1 MTYSQAN
8 RCVFRCVTC
17 NIFGNEPNEIY
28 IQIEPNV
35 YLEKGSRFRR
45 ARWDP
50 TEEKR
55 IQYASCCLLSKQIF
69 VIDRKL
75 LLLCVIQQINTFI
88 DRAQRRTKTTVLFL
102 GISKNSRCLCVSQ
115 HKVTNNLYYVR
126 HAETECIGKQ
136 TRRGKFLFFFYL
148 FIVWENVWKNTIT
161 FWWKISRA
169 HNVTLFMYFKTFYR
183 SINRR
188 QDRALDGDANTWCI
202 CENIYIWKGFS
213 CLSCSSNGEN
223 LECTWGLESGTYLR
237 HADATFRDLFK

>member
-115 HKVTNNLYYVR
+115 HKVTNNLYYVW

-136 TRRGKFLFFFYL
+136 TRRGNFLFFFYL
-148 FIVWENVWKNTIT
+148 FIVWENV
-161 FWWKISRA
+161 
-169 HNVTLFMYFKTFYR
+169 
-183 SINRR
+183 
-188 QDRALDGDANTWCI
+188 
-202 CENIYIWKGFS
+202 
-213 CLSCSSNGEN
+213 
-223 LECTWGLESGTYLR
+223 
-237 HADATFRDLFK
+237 